1 LLNLPGGKP
10 RPDIPLAGS
19 PIPKPEEIIILSPV
33 LLEATIKIGRA
44 LKDAKAKWAL
54 GGDAGEVM
62 LGVNVHPDR
71 LEILTTKEGTEEIC
85 GILANYVTVAPAQVE
100 KKLAR
105 EADVEAKMLPVYVKS
120 YYAELT
126 VDGAKVEIYG
136 DEQLKVW
143 EWDWGDPLDY
153 VPEMMN
159 VLGTRV
165 PVVPLRLK
173 SELDLGLGWFDR
185 VELISDAVM
194 RAQHRH

>member
-1 LLNLPGGKP
+1 
-10 RPDIPLAGS
+10 
-19 PIPKPEEIIILSPV
+19 
-33 LLEATIKIGRA
+33 
-44 LKDAKAKWAL
+44 
-54 GGDAGEVM
+54 
-62 LGVNVHPDR
+62 
-71 LEILTTKEGTEEIC
+71 
-85 GILANYVTVAPAQVE
+85 VE